1 MLDAL
6 LGPQMIAL
14 LTVIGIDLVLSGD
27 NAVVIGTAAAGL
39 AADLRR
45 RAIVIGIVIA
55 ALTRMA
61 FAMVAFYL
69 LKVVGLLLVGG
80 LLLAWVTWTM
90 WRQIRHDLAQAEPPA
105 PGRPEEAAPPT
116 PTDQSRGRFRKALL
130 AIIVA
135 DVSMSLDNVLAVA
148 GAAKDHAEVLVFGL
162 ALSIAL
168 MGLAANLIA
177 SVMERHRWI
186 AYVGVVLIA
195 YVAADM
201 IWRGGLEVVTQVQAA
216 TSNR

>member
-39 AADLRR
+39 SADLRR
-45 RAIVIGIVIA
+45 RAIVIGIIIA

-69 LKVVGLLLVGG
+69 LQVVGLLLVGG
-80 LLLAWVTWTM
+80 LLLAWVTWAM
-90 WRQIRHDLAQAEPPA
+90 WRQIRRDLAAAEPPA
-105 PGRPEEAAPPT
+105 PERPAEAAGSPPA
-116 PTDQSRGRFRKALL
+116 DQVRGRFRKALL

-148 GAAKDHAEVLVFGL
+148 GAAKEHIEVLVFGL

-168 MGLAANLIA
+168 MGFAANLIA
-177 SVMERHRWI
+177 SVMERRRWI
-186 AYVGVVLIA
+186 AYVGVALVA
-195 YVAADM
+195 YVSADM
-201 IWRGGLEVVTQVQAA
+201 IWRGSLEVVTQVQAA
-216 TSNR
+216 M

>member
-6 LGPQMIAL
+6 LSPQMIAL

-39 AADLRR
+39 PADLRR

-80 LLLAWVTWTM
+80 VLLAWVTWTM
-90 WRQIRHDLAQAEPPA
+90 WRQIRRDLAQAEPPA
-105 PGRPEEAAPPT
+105 PGQLDEAAPST
-116 PTDQSRGRFRKALL
+116 PADQSRGRFRKALL

-195 YVAADM
+195 YVAVDM

>member
-1 MLDAL
+1 MEAL
-6 LGPQMIAL
+6 FSTQMVAL

-39 AADLRR
+39 SPDLRR
-45 RAIVIGIVIA
+45 RAIVIGIIVA

-69 LKVVGLLLVGG
+69 LKVVGLLFVGG

-90 WRQIRHDLAQAEPPA
+90 WRQIGSSLAEVDPITEKEIDDAGPL
-105 PGRPEEAAPPT
+105 
-116 PTDQSRGRFRKALL
+116 PTDQARGRFRKALL
-130 AIIVA
+130 AIVLA

-148 GAAKDHAEVLVFGL
+148 GAAKDHAAVLVFGL

-168 MGLAANLIA
+168 MGVAANLIA
-177 SVMERHRWI
+177 SVIGRYRWI
-186 AYVGVVLIA
+186 AYVGVILVA
-195 YVAADM
+195 YVSVDM
-201 IWRGGLEVVTQVQAA
+201 IWRGGLELVTEVQAMMD
-216 TSNR
+216 